1 MLFSSPLIAVCPY
14 SYSLEG
20 LTGVQ
25 EELRGPIMQGPRI
38 LEPSIMPRQD
48 SLDRGSLVSLT
59 EEQEE
64 LVENSRMLDLVR
76 SHTPTFTHTSTLT
89 KHACQRGSPKV
100 CSAKFTRGEKKGL
113 LVHKQGLENSQ
124 GNFGTC

>member
-1 MLFSSPLIAVCPY
+1 
-14 SYSLEG
+14 
-20 LTGVQ
+20 
-25 EELRGPIMQGPRI
+25 MQGPRI

-64 LVENSRMLDLVR
+64 LVENSRMLDPVR

-89 KHACQRGSPKV
+89 KHARGDHLKYVQPNSQ
-100 CSAKFTRGEKKGL
+100 EENKKGL
-113 LVHKQGLENSQ
+113 LVHKQGLETVR
-124 GNFGTC
+124 GTLGLVSLGVSEN